1 MIDSSQTVPSLVEGA
16 SRRRAPAPSSRCVI
30 GRLVGL
36 VGSVAATCW
45 LVGCAST
52 SAPLDDGRLIR
63 RQIAERMG
71 AAWADQVELPFEVD
85 DEVDAVLAA
94 KLKPVGDEGS
104 RVARVLDYIF
114 RSLDLQYE
122 LTPTRDASGTFR
134 SRRGNCL
141 SFVNLFVAAGRRL
154 RINPI
159 YVEVED
165 YQRWDHRQGMVV
177 SQGHIVGGVYV
188 AGELRTYD
196 FLPYRVKSYK
206 DFEPIDD
213 LTATAHYYNNM
224 GAEALLSDDF
234 AAAKTFLET
243 AVAVDPSFVKASNNL
258 GVWHARNGELE
269 TAITTYLQALEREPG
284 DVPLLTNLAR
294 AYQQQGRLEDAEA
307 ALSQIEGVQHNNPF
321 FFVYRGEVALADGRH
336 EDALRYM
343 RDALRVDTE
352 APEVHIGLTKVY
364 FALGELKKARHHL
377 QRALRLDATHP
388 EARKLLYM
396 LDPLLNGAEPDADPD
411 DAASAGDPG
420 GAEGSE

>member
-1 MIDSSQTVPSLVEGA
+1 MMDSRTSVESSSLGSPNRRRGAASLVWVAIGVWLSGCTA
-16 SRRRAPAPSSRCVI
+16 TSSF
-30 GRLVGL
+30 
-36 VGSVAATCW
+36 
-45 LVGCAST
+45 
-52 SAPLDDGRLIR
+52 DDTETIR
-63 RQIAERMG
+63 RQIAAQAGSE
-71 AAWADQVELPFEVD
+71 WAEKVDLPFEVD
-85 DEVDAVLAA
+85 EEVAEVLAA
-94 KLKPVGDEGS
+94 KLKPVGDEQS

-114 RSLDLQYE
+114 RSLDLEYE

-188 AGELRTYD
+188 NGELRTYD

-224 GAEALLSDDF
+224 GAEALLGDDF
-234 AAAKTFLET
+234 ATAKRFLET
-243 AVAVDPSFVKASNNL
+243 AVAVDPGFVKAANNL
-258 GVWHARNGELE
+258 GVWHARNGDLD
-269 TAITTYLQALEREPG
+269 AAVATYLEALEREPG

-294 AYQQQGRLEDAEA
+294 AYQQLGRLGDAEE
-307 ALSQIEGVQHNNPF
+307 ALSKIEGVQHNNPF

-336 EDALRYM
+336 EDALGYM

-364 FALGELKKARHHL
+364 FALGDLKKTRHHL

-388 EARKLLYM
+388 ETRKLLHM
-396 LDPLLNGAEPDADPD
+396 LDPVLSAEDK
-411 DAASAGDPG
+411 
-420 GAEGSE
+420 E